1 MFIRVVQDRDATA
14 APVSPARSRRP
25 GRCSVTD
32 ASTNS
37 TMVPKRVTPDRTP
50 ETSID
55 ASVNR
60 EIAATR
66 NTTRF
71 KKTAQGQIEVMSVAV
86 ETID

>member
-1 MFIRVVQDRDATA
+1 
-14 APVSPARSRRP
+14 
-25 GRCSVTD
+25 
-32 ASTNS
+32 
-37 TMVPKRVTPDRTP
+37 MVPKRVTPDRTP